1 MKAQIHI
8 QYGPPEVVFPV
19 IMMKPHNTKS
29 EIQIQVMASTVNR
42 TDAGFRSAEYVVS
55 RLFSGLYHPK
65 RPILGSEFAGIVTRI
80 GSEVTKF
87 KVGDH
92 VFGFDDEGF
101 GAHAEYK
108 VINENKG
115 VAIIPEGLSFIEA
128 AAMTEG
134 SHYALGNIRA
144 AKVTADH
151 HVLVIGGT
159 GAIGSAAIQL
169 IKAIGAE
176 VTAVCPG
183 AYLEVVRKL
192 GADRVIDYQTQ
203 DFTQTTD
210 RYQFIFDA
218 VGKSRYSTCKPLLT
232 KNGRYISTELG
243 PGLENIFLALKHK
256 FTFGKKLL
264 FPLPSF
270 SQEDIQFLKS
280 SYEKGHFKPLI
291 DRIYEFDD
299 IVEAYKYVETGQKI
313 GNVILRV
320 QAPIETPIEE

>member
-8 QYGPPEVVFPV
+8 QYGPPEVIFPV
-19 IMMKPHNTKS
+19 IMMKPCNGKS
-29 EIQIQVMASTVNR
+29 EILIQVMASTVNR
-42 TDAGFRSAEYVVS
+42 TDAGFRSAEYIVS
-55 RLFSGLYHPK
+55 RLFSGLFQPN
-65 RPILGSEFAGIVTRI
+65 RPILGCEFAGIVVRI

-87 KVGDH
+87 NVGDR

-108 VINENKG
+108 IINENKG
-115 VAIIPEGLSFIEA
+115 IAHLPEGMSFTEA

-144 AKVTADH
+144 AKVSANH
-151 HVLVIGGT
+151 NVLVIGGT
-159 GAIGSAAIQL
+159 GAIGSAAVQL
-169 IKAIGAE
+169 IKAIGSQ

-183 AYLEVVRKL
+183 AYLEVVRNL
-192 GADRVIDYQTQ
+192 GADRVVDYQTQ

-210 RYQFIFDA
+210 RYEFIFDA
-218 VGKSRYSTCKPLLT
+218 VGKSRYSICKPLLT
-232 KNGRYISTELG
+232 KNGIYISTELG
-243 PGLENIFLALKHK
+243 PRLENIFLALKHK

-280 SYEKGHFKPLI
+280 RYEEGHFKPLI

-299 IVEAYKYVETGQKI
+299 IVEAYKYVESGQKI
-313 GNVILRV
+313 GNVILQV
-320 QAPIETPIEE
+320 ASPE